1 MELKEETITFF
12 IFILLGIIV
21 GIIFDFFRAIR
32 KVKKCKEKYVYLQD
46 ILFFLITGVVLSSAL
61 IYILADEIRLYLF
74 VSLFLG
80 IVIYMSTIS
89 IFIMKIFVRIIKIS
103 DEIIKFI
110 FLPLKLYKDIFMTIY
125 DFLLKKCK
133 KYCNKFHNVI
143 SYLYKL
149 KVKKVHKIK

>member
-32 KVKKCKEKYVYLQD
+32 KVKSCKEKYVYLQD
-46 ILFFLITGVVLSSAL
+46 ILFFLITGVILSIAV
-61 IYILADEIRLYLF
+61 INILAEEIRLYLF

-80 IVIYMSTIS
+80 IVIYISTIS
-89 IFIMKIFVRIIKIS
+89 IFVMKIFVKIIKIS
-103 DEIIKFI
+103 DEIFKFV
-110 FLPLKLYKDIFMTIY
+110 FLPLTAYKDIFMTIF
-125 DFLLKKCK
+125 DFLSKNCK

-143 SYLYKL
+143 SYFYKQ
-149 KVKKVHKIK
+149 KIKVRKMR